1 MLPGEGRS
9 RVLFRGTAVFIS
21 VGRGFPATRFVKLE
35 DGLKGIMGK
44 LEIIFERCI
53 GCRKCADVCPFGAVL
68 FHSWQEGEVAAEVA
82 KRSKEKVVIEETC
95 TLCNAC
101 MEICPTDAIILEA
114 QLQGGTPE
122 RETYKGV
129 WVFAEQ
135 HRGAISSVTF
145 ELIGEGQKLAAR
157 LGEPLST
164 VLFGHQ
170 MDEQANE
177 LLHYGLDHVYYM
189 DDRRLEHF
197 SDERYAEAMVHLV
210 RRFKPNVLL
219 TGATAIGR
227 TFIPRAAV
235 KLRSGLTADCTGLG
249 IEDSTRLLLQTRPT
263 FGGNLMAIIRC
274 ERYRPQMSTVRH
286 KVMKPAARR
295 DEAPGQVIKV
305 EMPDSAKRAK
315 VRLIESVDEVV
326 DTVNITEADI
336 IVSGGRG
343 LGDPK
348 HFDIIEKLAKTL
360 GGAIGASRAAVDAGW
375 IPYSH
380 QVGQTGK
387 TVCPKLYIACG
398 ISGAIQHLA
407 GMQSSD
413 IIVAINKDPNAPI
426 FKVAT
431 YGIVGDLHQIVPA
444 LIERFADGR

>member
-1 MLPGEGRS
+1 
-9 RVLFRGTAVFIS
+9 
-21 VGRGFPATRFVKLE
+21 
-35 DGLKGIMGK
+35 MGK
-44 LEIIFERCI
+44 LEIIYERCI
-53 GCRKCADVCPFGAVL
+53 GCRKCGDVCPFAAIAYYP
-68 FHSWQEGEVAAEVA
+68 WKEGEVTEEVA
-82 KRSKEKVVIEETC
+82 KRSKERIEVLETC

-101 MEICPTDAIILEA
+101 IAACPTAAIILDA
-114 QLQGGTPE
+114 QMQGGTPD

-135 HRGAISSVTF
+135 RKGAVASVSF
-145 ELIGEGQKLAAR
+145 ELIGEGQKLAAK
-157 LGEPLST
+157 LGEPLSA

-177 LLHYGLDHVYYM
+177 LLHYGLDTVYYV

-197 SDERYAEAMVHLV
+197 ADERYAEAMTQLV
-210 RRFKPNVLL
+210 RKYKPNILL

-235 KLRSGLTADCTGLG
+235 KIRSGLTADCTGLD

-286 KVMKPAARR
+286 KVMKPAVRR
-295 DEAPGQVIKV
+295 DEAHGQVIKV
-305 EMPDSAKRAK
+305 ELPDSAKRAQVK
-315 VRLIESVDEVV
+315 LIESVDEVV
-326 DTVNITEADI
+326 DAVNITDADI

-348 HFDIIEKLAKTL
+348 HFDLIERLARTL
-360 GGAIGASRAAVDAGW
+360 GGAVGASRAAVDAGW

-407 GMQSSD
+407 GMGSSE
-413 IIVAINKDPNAPI
+413 IIVAINKDPEAPI

-431 YGIVGDLHQIVPA
+431 YGIVGDLHQVVPA
-444 LIERFADGR
+444 LIERFSDGR

>member
-1 MLPGEGRS
+1 MS
-9 RVLFRGTAVFIS
+9 
-21 VGRGFPATRFVKLE
+21 KL
-35 DGLKGIMGK
+35 DV
-44 LEIIFERCI
+44 IFERCI
-53 GCRKCADVCPFGAVL
+53 GCRKCREVCPFGAIE
-68 FHSWQEGEVAAEVA
+68 FQAWTPGEVPDEVA
-82 KRSKEKVVIEETC
+82 QRSKEKVLILETC
-95 TLCNAC
+95 TLCNQC

-114 QLQGGTPE
+114 QLSGGTPD
-122 RETYKGV
+122 RDTYKGV

-135 HRGAISSVTF
+135 RKGVVSTVTH
-145 ELIGEGQKLAAR
+145 ELLGEGAKLAAK
-157 LGEPLST
+157 LGEPLSA

-177 LLHYGLDHVYYM
+177 LLHYGVDHVYYV
-189 DDRRLEHF
+189 DNSRLAHF
-197 SDERYAEAMVHLV
+197 SDERYAETMAHLV

-235 KLRSGLTADCTGLG
+235 KLRSGLTADCTGLD

-263 FGGNLMAIIRC
+263 FGGNLLAIIRC

-295 DEAPGQVIKV
+295 EQASGTVIKV
-305 EMPDSAKRAK
+305 ELPASAKRAK
-315 VRLIESVDEVV
+315 VKLIESVDEIV
-326 DTVNITEADI
+326 DTVNITDADI

-348 HFDIIEKLAKTL
+348 HFELIERLAKLL
-360 GGAIGASRAAVDAGW
+360 GGAVGASRAAVDAGW
-375 IPYSH
+375 ISYSH

-407 GMQSSD
+407 GMGSSEV
-413 IIVAINKDPNAPI
+413 IVAINKDREAPI

-431 YGIVGDLHQIVPA
+431 YGIVGNLHEVVSA
-444 LIERFADGR
+444 LIQRFTDGQKA

>member
-1 MLPGEGRS
+1 
-9 RVLFRGTAVFIS
+9 
-21 VGRGFPATRFVKLE
+21 
-35 DGLKGIMGK
+35 MGK
-44 LEIIFERCI
+44 LEVMYERCI
-53 GCRKCADVCPFGAVL
+53 GCRKCSDVCPYAAVA
-68 FHSWQEGEVAAEVA
+68 FYPWKEEEVSDEVA
-82 KRSKEKVVIEETC
+82 KRSKEKIEILETC

-101 MEICPTDAIILEA
+101 IAICPTAAIILDA
-114 QLQGGTPE
+114 QMQGGTPD

-135 HRGAISSVTF
+135 RRGVVASVSY
-145 ELIGEGQKLAAR
+145 ELIGEGQKLAAK
-157 LGEPLST
+157 LGEPLSA
-164 VLFGHQ
+164 VLFGHH
-170 MDEQANE
+170 MEEQANT
-177 LLHYGLDHVYYM
+177 LLYYGLDQVYYV

-197 SDERYAEAMVHLV
+197 SDERYAETMTQLV
-210 RRFKPNVLL
+210 RKFKPNVLL

-235 KLRSGLTADCTGLG
+235 KIRSGLTADCTGLD
-249 IEDSTRLLLQTRPT
+249 IEASTRLLLQTRPT

-286 KVMKPAARR
+286 KVMKPAVRR
-295 DEAPGQVIKV
+295 EQAGGQVIKV
-305 EMPDSAKRAK
+305 ELPDSAKRAK
-315 VRLIESVDEVV
+315 VKLIESVDEVV
-326 DTVNITEADI
+326 DAVNITDADI

-348 HFDIIEKLAKTL
+348 HFDIIERLAKTL
-360 GGAIGASRAAVDAGW
+360 GGAVGASRAAVDAGW

-407 GMQSSD
+407 GMGSSET
-413 IIVAINKDPNAPI
+413 IVAINKDPGAPI

-431 YGIVGDLHQIVPA
+431 YGIVGDLHQVVPA
-444 LIERFADGR
+444 LIERFSNGR

>member
-1 MLPGEGRS
+1 M
-9 RVLFRGTAVFIS
+9 A
-21 VGRGFPATRFVKLE
+21 KLE
-35 DGLKGIMGK
+35 VLY
-44 LEIIFERCI
+44 ERCI
-53 GCRKCADVCPFGAVL
+53 GCGKCADVCAYAGVKFYPWAP
-68 FHSWQEGEVAAEVA
+68 GEIAEEIA
-82 KRSKEKVVIEETC
+82 KRSKEKIVIQETC

-101 MEICPTDAIILEA
+101 IEICPTGAIILDA

-122 RETYKGV
+122 RDTYKGV

-135 HRGAISSVTF
+135 HRGRIASVSF
-145 ELIGEGQKLAAR
+145 ELIGEGQKLAAK
-157 LGEPLST
+157 LGEPLSA
-164 VLFGHQ
+164 VLFGWQ
-170 MDEQANE
+170 MDEQAHD
-177 LLHYGLDHVYYM
+177 LLYYGVDSVYYT

-197 SDERYAEAMVHLV
+197 SDTRYAEAMAQLVHKY
-210 RRFKPNVLL
+210 KPNVLL

-235 KLRSGLTADCTGLG
+235 KIRSGLTADCTGLD
-249 IEDSTRLLLQTRPT
+249 IEDGTRLLLQTRPT

-286 KVMKPAARR
+286 KVMKPAVRR
-295 DEAPGQVIKV
+295 EQAGGQVIKV
-305 EMPDSAKRAK
+305 ELPDSAKRSR
-315 VRLIESVDEVV
+315 VYLVESVDEVV
-326 DTVNITEADI
+326 DMVNITEADI

-348 HFDIIEKLAKTL
+348 HFEMIERLAKAL
-360 GGAIGASRAAVDAGW
+360 GGAVGSSRAAVDAGW
-375 IPYSH
+375 ISYSH

-413 IIVAINKDPNAPI
+413 IIVAINKDPQAPI

-444 LIERFADGR
+444 LIERFSDHQ

>member
-1 MLPGEGRS
+1 MS
-9 RVLFRGTAVFIS
+9 
-21 VGRGFPATRFVKLE
+21 KL
-35 DGLKGIMGK
+35 DV
-44 LEIIFERCI
+44 IFERCI
-53 GCRKCADVCPFGAVL
+53 GCRKCSDVCPYGSIT
-68 FHSWQEGEVAAEVA
+68 FHPWQEGEVAEEVA
-82 KRSKEKVVIEETC
+82 KLSKEKIVIEETC

-101 MEICPTDAIILEA
+101 IAACPTAAIVLEA
-114 QLQGGTPE
+114 QLQGGTPD
-122 RETYKGV
+122 RDTYKGV

-135 HRGAISSVTF
+135 RRGVISSVTY
-145 ELIGEGQKLAAR
+145 ELIGEGQKLASK
-157 LGEPLST
+157 LGEPLSA
-164 VLFGHQ
+164 VLFGYQ
-170 MDEQANE
+170 MNEQAHD
-177 LLHYGLDHVYYM
+177 LLHYGLDHVYYL
-189 DDRRLEHF
+189 DDRRLGYF
-197 SDERYAEAMVHLV
+197 SDERYGEAMAQLA
-210 RRFKPNVLL
+210 RRFKPNILL

-235 KLRSGLTADCTGLG
+235 KLRTGLTADCTGLD
-249 IEDSTRLLLQTRPT
+249 IEDQTRLLLQTRPT

-286 KVMKPAARR
+286 KVMKPAQRR
-295 DEAPGQVIKV
+295 DEVHGRVIEV
-305 EMPDSAKRAK
+305 ELPDAAKRAK
-315 VRLIESVDEVV
+315 VRLIESVDEIA

-348 HFDIIEKLAKTL
+348 HFALIERLAKVL
-360 GGAIGASRAAVDAGW
+360 GGAVGSSRAAVDAGW

-407 GMQSSD
+407 GMQSSET
-413 IIVAINKDPNAPI
+413 IVAINKDPEAPI

-444 LIERFADGR
+444 LIERFLDGR

>member
-1 MLPGEGRS
+1 MS
-9 RVLFRGTAVFIS
+9 
-21 VGRGFPATRFVKLE
+21 KL
-35 DGLKGIMGK
+35 DV
-44 LEIIFERCI
+44 IFERCI
-53 GCRKCADVCPFGAVL
+53 GCRKCRDVCPFGAVEL
-68 FHSWQEGEVAAEVA
+68 HPWTEGEVSAEVA
-82 KRSKEKVVIEETC
+82 RKSKEKVVILETC
-95 TLCNAC
+95 TFCNAC

-114 QLQGGTPE
+114 QLQGGTPD
-122 RETYKGV
+122 RDSYKGV

-135 HRGAISSVTF
+135 RRGAISSVSY
-145 ELIGEGQKLAAR
+145 ELIGEGQKLAAK
-157 LGEPLST
+157 LGESLSA
-164 VLFGHQ
+164 VLFGHK

-177 LLHYGLDHVYYM
+177 LLHWGVDNVYYV

-197 SDERYAEAMVHLV
+197 SDERYAEAMTHLV
-210 RRFKPNVLL
+210 RKFKPNVLL

-235 KLRSGLTADCTGLG
+235 KLRSGLTADCTGLD
-249 IEDSTRLLLQTRPT
+249 IEDKTRLLLQTRPT
-263 FGGNLMAIIRC
+263 FGGNLMAIIRT

-286 KVMKPAARR
+286 KVMKPALRR
-295 DEAPGQVIKV
+295 PQPAAGAQVIKM
-305 EMPDSAKRAK
+305 EIPDSAKRAK
-315 VRLIESVDEVV
+315 VRLVQTVDEVA

-348 HFDIIEKLAKTL
+348 HFDIIERLAKAL
-360 GGAIGASRAAVDAGW
+360 GGAVGASRAAVDAGW

-387 TVCPKLYIACG
+387 TVCPKVYIACG

-444 LIERFADGR
+444 LTERFENGR

>member
-1 MLPGEGRS
+1 MS
-9 RVLFRGTAVFIS
+9 
-21 VGRGFPATRFVKLE
+21 KL
-35 DGLKGIMGK
+35 DV
-44 LEIIFERCI
+44 IFERCI
-53 GCRKCADVCPFGAVL
+53 GCRKCREVCPFGAIE
-68 FHSWQEGEVAAEVA
+68 FQAWTPGEVPDEVA
-82 KRSKEKVVIEETC
+82 QRSKEKVLILETC
-95 TLCNAC
+95 TLCNQC

-114 QLQGGTPE
+114 QLSGGTPD
-122 RETYKGV
+122 RDTYKGV

-135 HRGAISSVTF
+135 RKGVVSTVTH
-145 ELIGEGQKLAAR
+145 ELLGEGAKLAAK
-157 LGEPLST
+157 LGEPLSA

-177 LLHYGLDHVYYM
+177 LLHYGVDHVYYV
-189 DDRRLEHF
+189 DNSRLAHF
-197 SDERYAEAMVHLV
+197 SDERYAETMAHLV

-235 KLRSGLTADCTGLG
+235 KLRSGLTADCTGLD

-263 FGGNLMAIIRC
+263 FGGNLLAIIRC

-295 DEAPGQVIKV
+295 EQASGTVIKV
-305 EMPDSAKRAK
+305 ELPASAKRAK
-315 VRLIESVDEVV
+315 VKLIESVDEIV
-326 DTVNITEADI
+326 DTVNITDADI

-348 HFDIIEKLAKTL
+348 HFELIERLAKLL
-360 GGAIGASRAAVDAGW
+360 GGAVGASRAAVDAGW

-407 GMQSSD
+407 GMGSSEV
-413 IIVAINKDPNAPI
+413 IVAINKDREAPI

-431 YGIVGDLHQIVPA
+431 YGIVGNLHEVVSA
-444 LIERFADGR
+444 LIQRFTDGQKA